1 MTAPIDFHFDFIS
14 PFSYFALQRLP
25 DIARRFGRDIIYHPV
40 DLAALKLRAG
50 NTAPPTRMMPMKL
63 RHLKI
68 DQQRWARHYG
78 VPIATPAHYDS
89 NLINRGAFLAL
100 DRGCIEPY
108 ALYAYARIWGEG
120 WSMLDERLFAGAA
133 DICGCDLNHFID
145 FAKSDASAA
154 RYAQSTGA
162 AHERGVFGVPTMAV
176 GDEMWWGNDR
186 LDFMTEWLTQNS
198 DKNRNPG

>member
-1 MTAPIDFHFDFIS
+1 MNAPIDFYFDFIS

-25 DIARRFGRDIIYHPV
+25 EMARRFGRGINYNPV
-40 DLAALKLRAG
+40 DLADLKLRAG

-89 NLINRGAFLAL
+89 GPLNRGAFFAL

-108 ALYAYARIWGEG
+108 ALYAYARVWGDG

-133 DICGCDLNHFID
+133 DICGWDLKAFLD
-145 FAKSDASAA
+145 FANSDASQS
-154 RYAQSTGA
+154 RYQQSTVT
-162 AHERGVFGVPTMAV
+162 AHERGVFGVPTMMV
-176 GDEMWWGNDR
+176 GEEMWWGNDR
-186 LDFMTEWLTQNS
+186 LAFMSEWLAENG
-198 DKNRNPG
+198 DNDRKPA